1 MHQRTCFSRSLC
13 VLDSKSSFRE
23 TSPPGGHRD
32 DARRL
37 PYCSGEPQSR
47 CHFRKECSREKSFCP
62 NKARFPG
69 RPVPR
74 KSPAPRCLSRLR
86 RARAPDLTNPPTQP
100 PASFPSSPQ
109 AHPLRS
115 PPPENAGSRSP
126 ASKRKSSNLSLHSC
140 GEGALRKT
148 QAPTRMASSGKEA
161 LLPHSVH
168 HAAAAGNQRLR
179 ARHSLLRV
187 TVPCDAA
194 FLNRSVFMAVTA
206 HSCLSPYNMQGKNA
220 GTISLAARFRE
231 QSHSLRI
238 FGLPRP
244 CRVHWGRPGRAHSG
258 IR

>member
-74 KSPAPRCLSRLR
+74 KSPVPRCLSRLR
-86 RARAPDLTNPPTQP
+86 RARAPDLTNHPPQP

-109 AHPLRS
+109 AHPPRS
-115 PPPENAGSRSP
+115 PPPENAGGWSP
-126 ASKRKSSNLSLHSC
+126 ASKRKSSNLSLHSRGKWC
-140 GEGALRKT
+140 NPEDTGS
-148 QAPTRMASSGKEA
+148 APDGFIWERGTSASQRASC
-161 LLPHSVH
+161 LLPPEISVS
-168 HAAAAGNQRLR
+168 A
-179 ARHSLLRV
+179 
-187 TVPCDAA
+187 
-194 FLNRSVFMAVTA
+194 
-206 HSCLSPYNMQGKNA
+206 
-220 GTISLAARFRE
+220 LAIPF
-231 QSHSLRI
+231 
-238 FGLPRP
+238 
-244 CRVHWGRPGRAHSG
+244 
-258 IR
+258 